1 LEFGRQRSL
10 LFLCDENQMTYKL
23 DPEKPYTL
31 EDIIFEKIASEI
43 KADMDKH
50 LLDVLY
56 NNTQENSQ

>member
-1 LEFGRQRSL
+1 
-10 LFLCDENQMTYKL
+10 MTYKL